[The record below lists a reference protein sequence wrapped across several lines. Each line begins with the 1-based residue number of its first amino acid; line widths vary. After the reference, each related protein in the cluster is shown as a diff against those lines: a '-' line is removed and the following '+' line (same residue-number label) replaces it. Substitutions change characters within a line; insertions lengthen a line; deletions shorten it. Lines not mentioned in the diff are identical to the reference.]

1 MQILAHKCE
10 RCGRIEE
17 NNSQM
22 ETIELLLRSS
32 ITGSF
37 ERVRMEVCQFCA
49 DGKVEQD
56 RQYMEN
62 IPYAR

>member
-17 NNSQM
+17 NNSKM
-22 ETIELLLRSS
+22 ETIELLLRSN
-32 ITGSF
+32 ITGAYD
-37 ERVRMEVCQFCA
+37 RVRMEVCQFCA
-49 DGKVEQD
+49 DAKVEHD

-62 IPYAR
+62 VPYAG